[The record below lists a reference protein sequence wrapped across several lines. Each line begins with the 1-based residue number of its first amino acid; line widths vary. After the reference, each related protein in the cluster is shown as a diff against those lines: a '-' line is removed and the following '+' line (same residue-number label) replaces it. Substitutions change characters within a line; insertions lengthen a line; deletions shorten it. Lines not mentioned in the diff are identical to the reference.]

1 MQDGVAYPVATVTP
15 GISALQRQRPLGL
28 RSPDTAWDRRHRLRK
43 GRGHDA
49 RSSRAGLIAADE
61 PFLGGPAKGTKGR
74 RVATAAPTRRGG
86 GACRSGDKQGKQ
98 RERAGRHRLTL
109 LPDATAASPGTWLT
123 HTVKTKSRIRPEGWT
138 GDSEA
143 ALEEDLPP
151 VRIVGSP
158 PLAPNRVP
166 QSHQVFGPLNPWLNG
181 TPHGVAPK
189 ELPSDVDECG
199 FRFNRRE
206 RPMAALQTRRG
217 ISLQKKPLTLENLR
231 G

>member
-1 MQDGVAYPVATVTP
+1 M
-15 GISALQRQRPLGL
+15 
-28 RSPDTAWDRRHRLRK
+28 
-43 GRGHDA
+43 
-49 RSSRAGLIAADE
+49 
-61 PFLGGPAKGTKGR
+61 
-74 RVATAAPTRRGG
+74 
-86 GACRSGDKQGKQ
+86 
-98 RERAGRHRLTL
+98 
-109 LPDATAASPGTWLT
+109 T
-123 HTVKTKSRIRPEGWT
+123 HHVKTKSRIRPEGWT

-158 PLAPNRVP
+158 PRAPNRVP